1 MFIQNDFS
9 PTLDESHQQD
19 RGNGMDFNTW
29 IIFTV
34 TIALVIAIPGPLTLL
49 MVNSSINLGMRKSM
63 PIILGGSTASSIL
76 ISISAIGLGAVI
88 AASETTFYLIKYL
101 GAAYLIYLGFTLWM
115 SSKPASEEGQEE
127 APKKHQNLLLKSF
140 TLGIT
145 NPKDIVFF
153 IAFLPQFIS
162 TQESYLTQLTVIV
175 ATWFAVDFLC
185 KVLYGVLSRVII
197 GRINSVRKTSVLDRV
212 SAVIFVAA
220 GVAATI

>member
-1 MFIQNDFS
+1 
-9 PTLDESHQQD
+9 
-19 RGNGMDFNTW
+19 MDFNTW
-29 IIFTV
+29 VIFTI
-34 TIALVIAIPGPLTLL
+34 TIALVIGIPGPLTLL
-49 MVNSSINLGMRKSM
+49 MVNSSIKLGMRKSL

-76 ISISAIGLGAVI
+76 ISISALGLGAII

-101 GAAYLIYLGFTLWM
+101 GAAYLIYLGFNLWM
-115 SSKPASEEGQEE
+115 TAKGAAQDASSSSADSKQD
-127 APKKHQNLLLKSF
+127 KNLLLKSF

-162 TQESYLTQLTVIV
+162 PQESYLTQLIVIV

-185 KVLYGVLSRVII
+185 KVLYGVLARMIVS
-197 GRINSVRKTSVLDRV
+197 RINSMRKTNILDRI

-220 GVAATI
+220 GVAAGV